1 MILNSSTPIKVN
13 NHPPIN
19 TGNTPNPKDLNNN
32 IEGDLINPLFNF
44 ISNINK
50 VEGALANK
58 KNQILVSS
66 FSMRQKNK
74 SWSYLLSN
82 YTKKIASNLIHLNS
96 SSLPF
101 PGHPAAI
108 KHQKQKKSL
117 FLSNPSLLQGSLPLS
132 HLFHYLES
140 NGINGK
146 RMTKNNLPKPT
157 FIKGSLFNYESY
169 FTLFKPYLENFSLIL
184 GSIFNKKVELEIVKL
199 QFPFHDSQILA
210 QILGIN
216 ANKYNFTLMVK
227 KILQL
232 SHLKNPSKDL

>member
-1 MILNSSTPIKVN
+1 MILNSSAPIKVN
-13 NHPPIN
+13 NFNPIKM
-19 TGNTPNPKDLNNN
+19 GHISNPKDLNNN
-32 IEGDLINPLFNF
+32 TEGDLMNPLFNF

-58 KNQILVSS
+58 KNQILFSS

-74 SWSYLLSN
+74 SWSSLLSN
-82 YTKKIASNLIHLNS
+82 YTKKIASNLIYLNS
-96 SSLPF
+96 PLLPF
-101 PGHPAAI
+101 PATAVN
-108 KHQKQKKSL
+108 KYKKKKDSL
-117 FLSNPSLLQGSLPLS
+117 ILSNPSLLQGSLPLS
-132 HLFHYLES
+132 HLF
-140 NGINGK
+140 INNEVKGK
-146 RMTKNNLPKPT
+146 GMTKNNLPKPT

-184 GSIFNKKVELEIVKL
+184 GSILNKKVELEIVKL
-199 QFPFHDSQILA
+199 QFPFHDSYILA

-232 SHLKNPSKDL
+232 SHLKNPSKNI